1 MYRLIGLIFCAALLL
16 TSCEKPAGEG
26 GNSTISGKVVKEYR
40 LVLPNPSTAQY
51 TVPGADENVYI
62 IYGDEVGVGDNIE
75 TNYKGEFEF
84 DYLRPGKYTIYT
96 YSEDTTGTNEFDPNR
111 MPIIEEVEINDKGET
126 VNVPTMTIYEA
137 E

>member
-1 MYRLIGLIFCAALLL
+1 MYRLIGLFFCAALVL

-26 GNSTISGKVVKEYR
+26 GNSSIRGKVMKEYR
-40 LVLPNPSTAQY
+40 LVLTNPSTAQY
-51 TVPGADENVYI
+51 TVPAADENVFI

-75 TNYKGEFEF
+75 TNYEGEYEF
-84 DYLRPGKYTIYT
+84 KYLRPGKYTIYT
-96 YSEDTTGTNEFDPNR
+96 YSEDTTGTNQFDPNR

-126 VNVPTMTIYEA
+126 VEVPTMTIYEV